1 MESMFSLFSR
11 LLIDVQNSKDMKRWR
26 LRQASILEAAPIL
39 SKKIMKDHE
48 NQQQSAKKPRFNN

>member
-1 MESMFSLFSR
+1 MFSLFSR